1 MSGAKTISGWSHDFL
16 RPLIRR
22 AEDVTKR
29 DRVCKAN
36 GEVCCGR
43 PDRLLSVRCYL
54 IS

>member
-29 DRVCKAN
+29 DGFAKPMERFAAA
-36 GEVCCGR
+36 GPIG
-43 PDRLLSVRCYL
+43 YFQFAAT
-54 IS
+54 